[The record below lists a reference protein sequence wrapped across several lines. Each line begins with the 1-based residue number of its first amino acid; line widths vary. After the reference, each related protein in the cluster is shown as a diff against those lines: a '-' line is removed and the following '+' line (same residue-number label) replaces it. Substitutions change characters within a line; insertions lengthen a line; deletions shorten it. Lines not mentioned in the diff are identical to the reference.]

1 MNRSKNA
8 VRNVV
13 FGMINKLVVVF
24 LPFLIRSVIIKEFG
38 VDYLGLSSLFSSI
51 LQLLSLTELG
61 FGTAIIYSMYKPVAE
76 NDEKTLSAILL
87 FYRKIYSVIGIIILC
102 IGLVL
107 IPFLSNLING
117 EVPDKMNIL
126 YLYLIYLSNTSVSY
140 FLFAYKSSLIIAYQ
154 RNDITSNINTGVHIL
169 VYSLQFIAICVFH
182 NYYAYTA
189 MLIVGTIVNNLSVNI
204 CVKKLFP
211 NIKPTGTLSAETRSI
226 IITKT
231 KGLFI
236 DRLCHVSRNAFDS
249 VFLSAFFGLVVTGKY
264 SNYYYIMNSVIGF
277 LLVITSSIQSGVGN
291 SLATESVE
299 KNYNDILKFN
309 FIYMWICGICVVC
322 LGCLYQPFTEL
333 FFGKKMMFPYSI
345 VILLCIYFYVYE
357 MGDICAVYS
366 SAAGLWWESR
376 YRLFAEAVLNIIL
389 NYVLG
394 KLFGVFGIILAT
406 VITLFLINNIWLS
419 AILFKHYFKGYSLTK
434 YTLYNTCYAAVSL
447 VSFVA
452 SFFVCDLLFKSSTLA
467 SLFGRAC
474 ICFLLTNVIYLVFYH
489 RLPTFCDAYQFVKG
503 KLKKGSIN

>member
-8 VRNVV
+8 VRNVF
-13 FGMINKLVVVF
+13 FGMINKIVVVF
-24 LPFLIRSVIIKEFG
+24 LPFLIRSSIIKEFG
-38 VDYLGLSSLFSSI
+38 ADYLGLSSLFSSI

-87 FYRKIYSVIGIIILC
+87 FYRRIYSVIGLIILC

-107 IPFLSNLING
+107 IPFLPYLING
-117 EVPDKMNIL
+117 EVPENVNLL
-126 YLYLIYLSNTSVSY
+126 YLYLLYLGNTSVSY

-154 RNDITSNINTGVHIL
+154 RNDITSNINTIVHIL
-169 VYSLQFIAICVFH
+169 VYSLQFVTIYVFH
-182 NYYAYTA
+182 DYYAYTA

-211 NIKPTGTLSAETRSI
+211 NIKPVGSLSAETRSVI
-226 IITKT
+226 KTKT

-249 VFLSAFFGLVVTGKY
+249 IFLSAFLGLIITAEY

-277 LLVITSSIQSGVGN
+277 LIVITSSIQAGVGN
-291 SLATESVE
+291 SLATESE
-299 KNYNDILKFN
+299 KKNYDDILKFN

-333 FFGKKMMFPYSI
+333 VFGREMMFPYRI
-345 VILLCIYFYVYE
+345 VILLCVYFFVYE

-376 YRLFAEAVLNIIL
+376 YRLLTEAILNIIL

-419 AILFKHYFKGYSLTK
+419 VIVFKHYFKGFSLK
-434 YTLYNTCYAAVSL
+434 RYNLYNAYYAFVSL
-447 VSFVA
+447 LSCVVSYFVCNLLFQSASFV
-452 SFFVCDLLFKSSTLA
+452 
-467 SLFGRAC
+467 SLFGRVC
-474 ICFLLTNVIYLVFYH
+474 ICFLIPNIVFLVFYH
-489 RLPTFCDAYQFVKG
+489 RLPTYHAASQFVKMRLR
-503 KLKKGSIN
+503 K

>member
-8 VRNVV
+8 VRNVF
-13 FGMINKLVVVF
+13 FGMINKIVVVF
-24 LPFLIRSVIIKEFG
+24 LPFLIRSSIIREFG
-38 VDYLGLSSLFSSI
+38 ADYLGLSSLFSSI

-61 FGTAIIYSMYKPVAE
+61 LGTAIIYSMYKPVAE

-87 FYRKIYSVIGIIILC
+87 FYKKIYSVIGIIILC

-107 IPFLSNLING
+107 IPFLPRLING
-117 EVPDKMNIL
+117 EVPNGINLL
-126 YLYLIYLSNTSVSY
+126 YLYLLYLGNTTVSY
-140 FLFAYKSSLIIAYQ
+140 FLYAYKSSLITAYQ
-154 RNDITSNINTGVHIL
+154 RSDITSNINTIVHIL
-169 VYSLQFIAICVFH
+169 IYSLQFVMIYVFH

-189 MLIVGTIVNNLSVNI
+189 MLIVGTVVNNLSVNV

-211 NIKPTGTLSAETRSI
+211 NIQPTGKLDAETKSI

-249 VFLSAFFGLVVTGKY
+249 IFLSAFLGLIITAQY

-277 LLVITSSIQSGVGN
+277 LIVITSSIQAGVGN
-291 SLATESVE
+291 SIATESIE
-299 KNYNDILKFN
+299 KNYKDILKFN
-309 FIYMWICGICVVC
+309 FIYMWICGICVTC
-322 LGCLYQPFTEL
+322 LACLFQPFTEM
-333 FFGKKMMFPYSI
+333 FFGKDMMFPYTI
-345 VILLCIYFYVYE
+345 VILLCIYFFAYE

-376 YRLFAEAVLNIIL
+376 YRLITEAVLNIIL

-419 AILFKHYFKGYSLTK
+419 LIVFRHYFKGCSLK
-434 YTLYNTCYAAVSL
+434 RYNIYNAYYAIVSCL
-447 VSFVA
+447 ACGMSYFLCE
-452 SFFVCDLLFKSSTLA
+452 SIFKSVSLA
-467 SLFGRAC
+467 SLFGRAGM
-474 ICFLLTNVIYLVFYH
+474 CFLISNSIFFLFYH
-489 RLPTFCDAYQFVKG
+489 KLPVFIAARQFVKER
-503 KLKKGSIN
+503 LKK

>member
-24 LPFLIRSVIIKEFG
+24 LPFLIRSFIIKEFG
-38 VDYLGLSSLFSSI
+38 ADYLGLSSLFSSI

-102 IGLVL
+102 FGLVL
-107 IPFLSNLING
+107 IPFLPHLING
-117 EVPDKMNIL
+117 EVPDRINIL
-126 YLYLIYLSNTSVSY
+126 YLYLLYLANTSISY

-154 RNDITSNINTGVHIL
+154 RNDITSNINTAVHIF

-211 NIKPTGTLSAETRSI
+211 NIKPVGTLSAETRGI

-249 VFLSAFFGLVVTGKY
+249 VFLSAFLGLVVTGKY

-299 KNYNDILKFN
+299 KNYNDILRFN

-322 LGCLYQPFTEL
+322 LGCLFQPFTEL
-333 FFGKKMMFPYSI
+333 FFGKEMMFPYGI
-345 VILLCIYFYVYE
+345 VILLCLYFYVYE

-389 NYVLG
+389 NFVLG

-419 AILFKHYFKGYSLTK
+419 VILFKYYFIGFSLKK
-434 YTLYNTCYAAVSL
+434 YTLYNTYYAVISL
-447 VSFVA
+447 VSCAVA
-452 SFFVCDLLFKSSTLA
+452 YFACAAIFKSITILSIV
-467 SLFGRAC
+467 GRAVV
-474 ICFLLTNVIYLVFYH
+474 CFIITNMMFFAFYH
-489 RLPTFCDAYQFVKG
+489 RLPTFRDAYQFVRD
-503 KLKKGSIN
+503 KLK

>member
-38 VDYLGLSSLFSSI
+38 ADYLGLSSLFSSI

-61 FGTAIIYSMYKPVAE
+61 LGTAIIYSMYKPVAE

-102 IGLVL
+102 IGLIL
-107 IPFLSNLING
+107 IPFLPSLING
-117 EVPDKMNIL
+117 EVPKSINLL
-126 YLYLIYLSNTSVSY
+126 YLYLLYLGNTTVSY
-140 FLFAYKSSLIIAYQ
+140 FLYAYKSSLITAYQ
-154 RNDITSNINTGVHIL
+154 RSDVSSNINTVVHII
-169 VYSLQFIAICVFH
+169 VYSLQLIMIYVFH

-189 MLIVGTIVNNLSVNI
+189 MLIVGSVINNLSVNV

-211 NIKPTGTLSAETRSI
+211 NIKPSGKLDAETKSVI
-226 IITKT
+226 IIKT

-249 VFLSAFFGLVVTGKY
+249 IFLSAFFGLIITAEY

-277 LLVITSSIQSGVGN
+277 LIVITSSIQAGVGN
-291 SLATESVE
+291 SIATESIE

-309 FIYMWICGICVVC
+309 FLFMWICGICVAC
-322 LGCLYQPFTEL
+322 LSCLYQPFTEL
-333 FFGKKMMFPYSI
+333 FFGKDMMFPYRI
-345 VILLCIYFYVYE
+345 VILLCIYFFAYE
-357 MGDICAVYS
+357 MGDLCAVYS

-376 YRLFAEAVLNIIL
+376 YRLFTEAILNIIL

-394 KLFGVFGIILAT
+394 KLFGVFGIISAT
-406 VITLFLINNIWLS
+406 IITLVLINNIWLS
-419 AILFKHYFKGYSLTK
+419 IIVFKHYFKGCSLKK
-434 YTLYNTCYAAVSL
+434 YNLYNLYYAIVSL
-447 VSFVA
+447 LSSGVSYFICESVFR
-452 SFFVCDLLFKSSTLA
+452 SVSII
-467 SLFGRAC
+467 SLFGRAGT
-474 ICFLLTNVIYLVFYH
+474 CFLVSNIIFLLFYH
-489 RLPTFCDAYQFVKG
+489 KLPVFSEASQFIKMRLKQ
-503 KLKKGSIN
+503 